1 MPEKK
6 TKSTI
11 ANNFASGLVSR
22 VPFFASC
29 LFLAWVMVQLTIDV
43 TGTEVDCFSAAINHF
58 IDAYNQ
64 CGYYDVKLAY
74 LENGNLLSR
83 TSGFFRIQLWGFFSF
98 LLSFSGFLAGICKK
112 EKLSGWEVVSCYLI
126 SGMLLGMILLVGKI
140 PSYQNLIFLLVGWM
154 YLHLVRAWT
163 ELKGK
168 QTLREFLG
176 TFPKSIF
183 VCYAVLL
190 AGIFAMPHFLP
201 VEKLPKAQSETKQ
214 IIFEKMQEFH
224 LITSQYEENQER
236 NRIEQ
241 EIENASNAPTEEILF
256 AESEPS
262 TERNPADLSGEDSVE
277 QESFNFDPTGE
288 DSTEQDGFD
297 FDSTEKNPGVWEEFA
312 SIWQNR
318 STALFGYEGI
328 GSEDSRLTGNLNG
341 SGSGSGSG
349 KISGGRTDRIGNLQF
364 TGKTVF
370 TAYSEEKPD
379 EMLYIR
385 FFYAEN
391 YQKNRWEQSEKTQT
405 IPVFYT
411 LQNSDASIVSSTSSL
426 SSSSGSATS
435 SEQGDGTEDTATTT
449 GLSEDA
455 FLQLKMG
462 TADLKSDSAEKSGNS
477 NQGEKILV
485 SSSRFIEQF
494 YPETRGYRTK
504 TCQVVPENLQQ
515 VLKDEFSQFLKQSS
529 INWEHTAGEKMA
541 EHFSEEQIASWIEQ
555 FLEER
560 AYYTLSPGQVP
571 KGKDFITWFLTEK
584 KCGYCMHFASAG
596 VMLLRQE
603 GISSRYAEGYVVP
616 VSAWKQSS
624 DGSWVADVKDQN
636 AHAWAEIY
644 MDGWKPVEMTPAY
657 EGELAGDFAGEHDQ
671 YLGRWSVP
679 AVVIVI
685 AKWFLRG
692 ILAVGILIFVR
703 FFYRKGTDLYEY
715 SLLHTGNRN
724 RDVQNMLRLTLM
736 QYSRKSFQN
745 RRLVKQALNQKNI
758 TKQEFI
764 DMISKLWSEA
774 DLEGESDGKSI
785 KKELGGKAREEQG
798 EKKEERPEKGQEER
812 QKEKQ
817 RIETAI
823 ATEGNKNRK
832 EWEWF
837 VNLTEYAYEAAF
849 GEEIG
854 KEQRVEALCLYG
866 KIKKQR
872 ISQKKIIYRKK
883 IISQKK

>member
-11 ANNFASGLVSR
+11 ANNFASSLAGR
-22 VPFFASC
+22 VPFFAGC

-43 TGTEVDCFSAAINHF
+43 TGMEVDCFSAVINRF

-83 TSGFFRIQLWGFFSF
+83 TSGFFRIQLWVFFSF
-98 LLSFSGFLAGICKK
+98 LLSFSGLLAGICKK
-112 EKLSGWEVVSCYLI
+112 EKLSGWEVILCYLI

-140 PSYQNLIFLLVGWM
+140 PSYQNLIFLLLGWM

-168 QTLREFLG
+168 QTLREFFG
-176 TFPKSIF
+176 KFPKSIF

-201 VEKLPKAQSETKQ
+201 VEKLPKAQNETKQ

-224 LITSQYEENQER
+224 LVTSQYEENRER

-241 EIENASNAPTEEILF
+241 EIENASNTPTEETLF

-262 TERNPADLSGEDSVE
+262 TERNPADLLGEDSTEQESFNFNPTGEDSVE

-288 DSTEQDGFD
+288 DSTEQEGFD

-341 SGSGSGSG
+341 SGSVSGSG

-364 TGKTVF
+364 TGRTVF

-391 YQKNRWEQSEKTQT
+391 YQKNRWEQSGKTQG

-435 SEQGDGTEDTATTT
+435 SEQGDGTEDAATTT
-449 GLSEDA
+449 VLSEDA

-462 TADLKSDSAEKSGNS
+462 TADLKSDSTEKSGNS

-485 SSSRFIEQF
+485 SSSRFLEQF
-494 YPETRGYRTK
+494 YPETRVYRTE

-515 VLKDEFSQFLKQSS
+515 VLEDEFAQFLEQSS
-529 INWEHTAGEKMA
+529 INWENTAGETMV
-541 EHFSEEQIASWIEQ
+541 EHFSEEQVASWIEQ

-624 DGSWVADVKDQN
+624 DGNWVAEVTDQN

-644 MDGWKPVEMTPAY
+644 TDGWKPVEMTPAY

-685 AKWFLRG
+685 AKWVLRG
-692 ILAVGILIFVR
+692 ILAVGMLILGR
-703 FFYRKGTDLYEY
+703 FFYRKGVDLYEY

-724 RDVQNMLRLTLM
+724 RDVQNMLYLALK

-745 RRLVKQALNQKNI
+745 RRLVKQALNKKNI

-764 DMISKLWSEA
+764 DMISKLWSGT
-774 DLEGESDGKSI
+774 DLEGKSDEKSI
-785 KKELGGKAREEQG
+785 KKELGRKAGEEPG
-798 EKKEERPEKGQEER
+798 
-812 QKEKQ
+812 EKQ
-817 RIETAI
+817 RIEMAVG
-823 ATEGNKNRK
+823 TEVNKNRK

-872 ISQKKIIYRKK
+872 IFQKKITSQKK
-883 IISQKK
+883 